1 MCYRRM
7 MEKISWTGCVIN
19 EEVLFLGEPFLLCCT

>member
-1 MCYRRM
+1 